1 MNINIKEDSNI
12 TVVDQDDICHINCND
27 GNCKCYVVAGSRLH
41 VLECDRHLMCR
52 SSDIK
57 MVTDSIEDIML
68 YHSDALKAF
77 QDSQT
82 EPEPQPEP
90 IEPQVGE

>member
-12 TVVDQDDICHINCND
+12 TVVDQDNICHINCND
-27 GNCKCYVVAGSRLH
+27 GNCKCYVVIGSRLH

-52 SSDIK
+52 SSDIR

-68 YHSDALKAF
+68 YHSNALKAF
-77 QDSQT
+77 QDSQN
-82 EPEPQPEP
+82 PQPEP
-90 IEPQVGE
+90 IEPQIGE

>member
-12 TVVDQDDICHINCND
+12 IVVDQDNICHINCND
-27 GNCKCYVVAGSRLH
+27 GNCKCYVVTGSRLY

-68 YHSDALKAF
+68 YHSDVLKAF

-82 EPEPQPEP
+82 EPEP
-90 IEPQVGE
+90 IEPQVEEE